1 MKLHNK
7 ILVGAVALA
16 TASISANVYADS
28 TQDLIDALITKG
40 VLTENEGALLAKGRN
55 AEKKNEGKVAFKNGF
70 KLESPDGESN
80 MKFSGRVQLDGRT
93 FDNEANNDAADT
105 YDIRRAYFGVSGT
118 YNKYYGY
125 KINASYDKGSS
136 TKLDVAQ
143 FDLKYFKAAQLRFG
157 QFKTPMS
164 LEERTSS
171 RFINFTERSYV
182 NNNILTTAKQQGIM
196 LFGTPTKGLNY
207 GLAMVNGYGQNNDMS
222 DSADDGFKYIAHV
235 DADLATMNKWKNK
248 VLHVGFNYATQDDAD
263 SSYYESAASYGKQGT
278 LGKGHTF
285 FQLDDTNVTKLDTS
299 TWGLEFAGANGP
311 FKVQAEYAKTKL
323 DTNVASQDVNAYY
336 LEAGW
341 LISGESYADSYKS
354 KSDGG
359 KFDRIKPAQA
369 FNPTNFTGGA
379 WELMAGVSKFD
390 ASDVTATSAGYIRS
404 ASDTSEADSWRV
416 GLKFIPDANTR
427 ILVNYINTDFDTAIN
442 STTNKNEKAVNV
454 RMQYDF

>member
-1 MKLHNK
+1 MKIQNK

-40 VLTENEGALLAKGRN
+40 VLTEDEGALLAKGRK
-55 AEKKNEGKVAFKNGF
+55 AEKKNEGKVGFKNGF

-80 MKFSGRVQLDGRT
+80 MKISGRVQLDGRT
-93 FDNEANNDAADT
+93 FDNEASDDITDT
-105 YDIRRAYFGVSGT
+105 WDIRRAYLGVSGT
-118 YNKYYGY
+118 FNKYYGY
-125 KINASYDKGSS
+125 KINGSFGSASS
-136 TKLDVAQ
+136 TSLDVAQ
-143 FDLKYFKAAQLRFG
+143 FDLKYFKPAQLRFG

-182 NNNILTTAKQQGIM
+182 NNGILTTAKQQGVM
-196 LFGTPTKGLNY
+196 LFGTPMKGLNY
-207 GLAMVNGYGQNNDMS
+207 GLAMVNGYGQNVDMA
-222 DSADDGFKYIAHV
+222 DADDDGFKYIAHV

-248 VLHVGFNYATQDDAD
+248 VFHVGFNYATQDNAD
-263 SSYYESAASYGKQGT
+263 ISLLTSGSQST
-278 LGKGHTF
+278 LGKGQEF
-285 FQLDDTNVTKLDTS
+285 FGLVDPTGELDTS
-299 TWGLEFAGANGP
+299 TFGLEFAGANGP
-311 FKVQAEYAKTKL
+311 FKVQAEYAKTEL
-323 DTNVASQDVNAYY
+323 DTDANNQDINAYY

-354 KSDGG
+354 SSDGG

-390 ASDVTATSAGYIRS
+390 ASDVTTTSAGFTR
-404 ASDTSEADSWRV
+404 AATDTSEADSWRV

-427 ILVNYINTDFDTAIN
+427 ILVNYINTDFGTAIN
-442 STTNKNEKAVNV
+442 STTNKNEKALNV

>member
-1 MKLHNK
+1 MNIQNK

-40 VLTENEGALLAKGRN
+40 VLTEDEGALLAKGRK
-55 AEKKNEGKVAFKNGF
+55 AEKKNEGKVGFKNGF

-80 MKFSGRVQLDGRT
+80 MKISGRVQLDGRT
-93 FDNEANNDAADT
+93 FDNEASDDITDT
-105 YDIRRAYFGVSGT
+105 WDIRRAYLGVSGT
-118 YNKYYGY
+118 FNKYYGY

-143 FDLKYFKAAQLRFG
+143 FDLKYFKPAQLRFG

-182 NNNILTTAKQQGIM
+182 NNGILTTAKQQGVM
-196 LFGTPTKGLNY
+196 LFGTPMKGLNY
-207 GLAMVNGYGQNNDMS
+207 GLAMVNGYGQNVDMA
-222 DSADDGFKYIAHV
+222 DADDDGFKYIAHV

-248 VLHVGFNYATQDDAD
+248 VFHVGFNYATQDNAD
-263 SSYYESAASYGKQGT
+263 ISLLTSGSQST
-278 LGKGHTF
+278 LGKGQGF
-285 FQLDDTNVTKLDTS
+285 FALVDPTGELDTS
-299 TWGLEFAGANGP
+299 TFGLEFAGANGP
-311 FKVQAEYAKTKL
+311 FKVQAEYAKTEL
-323 DTNVASQDVNAYY
+323 DTDANNQDINAYY

-354 KSDGG
+354 SSDGG

-390 ASDVTATSAGYIRS
+390 ASDVTTTSAGFTR
-404 ASDTSEADSWRV
+404 AATDTSEADSWRV

-442 STTNKNEKAVNV
+442 STTNKNEKALNV

>member
-1 MKLHNK
+1 MNIQNK

-40 VLTENEGALLAKGRN
+40 VLTEDEGALLAKGRK
-55 AEKKNEGKVAFKNGF
+55 AEKKNEGKVGFKNGF

-80 MKFSGRVQLDGRT
+80 MKISGRVQLDGRT
-93 FDNEANNDAADT
+93 FDNEASDDITDT
-105 YDIRRAYFGVSGT
+105 WDIRRAYLGVSGT
-118 YNKYYGY
+118 FNKYYGY
-125 KINASYDKGSS
+125 KINGSFGSS
-136 TKLDVAQ
+136 TTLDVAQ
-143 FDLKYFKAAQLRFG
+143 FDLKYFKPAQLRFG

-182 NNNILTTAKQQGIM
+182 NNGILTTAKQQGVM
-196 LFGTPTKGLNY
+196 LFGTPMKGLNY
-207 GLAMVNGYGQNNDMS
+207 GLAMVNGYGQNVDMA
-222 DSADDGFKYIAHV
+222 DADDDGFKYIAHV

-248 VLHVGFNYATQDDAD
+248 VFHVGFNYATQDNAD
-263 SSYYESAASYGKQGT
+263 ISLLTSGSQST
-278 LGKGHTF
+278 LGKGQGF
-285 FQLDDTNVTKLDTS
+285 FELVDPTGELDTS
-299 TWGLEFAGANGP
+299 TFGLEFAGANGP
-311 FKVQAEYAKTKL
+311 FKVQAEYAKTEL
-323 DTNVASQDVNAYY
+323 DTDANNQDINAYY

-354 KSDGG
+354 SSDGG

-390 ASDVTATSAGYIRS
+390 ASDVTTTSAGFTR
-404 ASDTSEADSWRV
+404 AATDTSEADSWRV

-442 STTNKNEKAVNV
+442 STTNKNEKALNV